1 MIMPPG
7 ATDKHMFDL
16 EAAAKKLEVLM
27 KPKGTLHF
35 RDVAA
40 GKQSIDRQVTCNVEL
55 LRFQQ

>member
-27 KPKGTLHF
+27 KPKGTLHY
-35 RDVAA
+35 RDVAT
-40 GKQSIDRQVTCNVEL
+40 GIKMKFSFPT
-55 LRFQQ
+55 